1 MKTIKIIFI
10 LTLIAHYNSIAQSRK
25 PIKQKPPIAPVII
38 DENPLTYYTKNY
50 KTQNGQGYL
59 RNVDRFYF
67 GFKNSAAETFK
78 QHDYRKGIN
87 VVDYNKFNKASFY
100 GTGIYTMPEDKKEM
114 AIEIFRPIVDS
125 IINEMSTSRTLHAE
139 IIVYGFTDEAPIDE
153 STTNYQEVV
162 NYSKKI
168 SLSENEYNN
177 TLSFLRAKDVGD
189 IISML
194 LSINLEKLKRYDQ
207 AIIDVIMEGRGIE
220 YPDYTREYELEDDKR
235 KIVKVYWKVY

>member
-1 MKTIKIIFI
+1 
-10 LTLIAHYNSIAQSRK
+10 
-25 PIKQKPPIAPVII
+25 
-38 DENPLTYYTKNY
+38 
-50 KTQNGQGYL
+50 
-59 RNVDRFYF
+59 
-67 GFKNSAAETFK
+67 
-78 QHDYRKGIN
+78 
-87 VVDYNKFNKASFY
+87 
-100 GTGIYTMPEDKKEM
+100 MPEDKKEM

-139 IIVYGFTDEAPIDE
+139 IVVYGFTDEAPIDE